1 MADDYAA
8 NDDFNVGGGEDESG
22 NSNMNPLAST
32 YYAIALVII
41 SSISFWVQSVV
52 TEER

>member
-8 NDDFNVGGGEDESG
+8 NDDINVGGEDESG
-22 NSNMNPLAST
+22 SSNMSPLAST

>member
-8 NDDFNVGGGEDESG
+8 NDDFNNAGGEDESDS
-22 NSNMNPLAST
+22 SNMSPLAST
-32 YYAIALVII
+32 YYAIALVIL

>member
-8 NDDFNVGGGEDESG
+8 NDDFYVGGGEDESG
-22 NSNMNPLAST
+22 SNMSPLAST